1 MCLLDCRELILYVV
15 FDPRLA
21 SQRNQTNMHCDLWA
35 LDFWKYRQAKIGS
48 SMLARPFTSLISAV
62 GKKVQV
68 QQST

>member
-1 MCLLDCRELILYVV
+1 
-15 FDPRLA
+15 
-21 SQRNQTNMHCDLWA
+21 MHCDLWA

-48 SMLARPFTSLISAV
+48 SMPACPFTSLISAV